1 MSYSDKVAYLKGL
14 IDGMDLDQNSKEFKL
29 FGAVFGAL
37 EEMALALGRLEDV
50 SDALESELEDLSE
63 GLADVEDA
71 VYGDEDADEEDEDD
85 EDDETYM
92 LRCTA
97 CGEDIVLDPEALGEG
112 KIKCPACGQEIELAC
127 MCGDDECG
135 CGDDECGCGDGE
147 CGCCGDAD
155 ECEDGCCCA
164 DGDCGCGEDEE

>member
-14 IDGMDLDQNSKEFKL
+14 IDGMGLDPNGKEHKL
-29 FGAVFGAL
+29 FGAVYAAL
-37 EEMALALGRLEDV
+37 DEMALTLGRLEEV

-71 VYGDEDADEEDEDD
+71 VYGDEDEDEEDED
-85 EDDETYM
+85 EDTYM

-97 CGEDIVLDPEALGEG
+97 CGEDIVLEPEELAGG

-127 MCGDDECG
+127 MCGCEDEGCDCDDG
-135 CGDDECGCGDGE
+135 CCCGDGE
-147 CGCCGDAD
+147 CDCSDDCDCD
-155 ECEDGCCCA
+155 E
-164 DGDCGCGEDEE
+164 